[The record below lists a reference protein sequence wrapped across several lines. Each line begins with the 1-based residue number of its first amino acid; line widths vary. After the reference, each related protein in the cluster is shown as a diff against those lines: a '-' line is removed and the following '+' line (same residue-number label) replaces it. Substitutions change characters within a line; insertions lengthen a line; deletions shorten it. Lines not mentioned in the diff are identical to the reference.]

1 MKHIYSKINK
11 NPLTW
16 FLVLFCIA
24 YAFIGLYM
32 TIRIALD
39 IIDSVTTNGIIL
51 LVFLPI
57 ILLLILLAV
66 DLVLWQIIGKE
77 IVEIS
82 SEDIT
87 VIHTGRI
94 FKYKKVVPVA
104 SIKQIKNESNQID
117 MLRDFWFP
125 KRQSPIKVIYD
136 YDDSIHI
143 GRNLTQTEC
152 VDLLNELQSVFPN
165 IEVMSDL
172 SPHRLTVNEVL
183 FIIWAVGSVLF
194 FIPAWFVVPIIQ
206 ERQDKEKIEKYTE
219 RMAFIRHN
227 YKKMYC
233 YSTEYDEC
241 CLCVSML
248 NRNDSIYESSLEK
261 LCHAED
267 SLAHFSTKPYIS
279 PDIMPDNVEI
289 PISNFFKGVVY
300 ISAKY
305 ESMSLVYSN
314 NHLYEPVFV
323 LNKYLHEGIPDCE
336 KSNYIID
343 NLDILR
349 WDETDNFIN
358 NGSLWELGIVD

>member
-1 MKHIYSKINK
+1 MKHEYSNRNK

-24 YAFIGLYM
+24 YVFIGQYM
-32 TIRIALD
+32 TIRMTLD

-165 IEVMSDL
+165 IEVKSNL

-183 FIIWAVGSVLF
+183 FIIWAVGSVLL

-206 ERQDKEKIEKYTE
+206 ERQDKERIEKYTE

-233 YSTEYDEC
+233 YSTEYGAIC
-241 CLCVSML
+241 NSVIYL
-248 NRNDSIYESSLEK
+248 NK
-261 LCHAED
+261 CD
-267 SLAHFSTKPYIS
+267 SLYELAYIDQCVVRDSVIYNSTPPIVV
-279 PDIMPDNVEI
+279 PNVMPDGHSVNGNV
-289 PISNFFKGVVY
+289 FAGVVY
-300 ISAKY
+300 LIMSRNNI
-305 ESMSLVYSN
+305 SLVYSN
-314 NHLYEPVFV
+314 EHMYKPIFIFNNYLH
-323 LNKYLHEGIPDCE
+323 LNKPSCQYSDYL
-336 KSNYIID
+336 ID
-343 NLDILR
+343 DFGELR

-358 NGSLWELGIVD
+358 NGSLWKLGIVD